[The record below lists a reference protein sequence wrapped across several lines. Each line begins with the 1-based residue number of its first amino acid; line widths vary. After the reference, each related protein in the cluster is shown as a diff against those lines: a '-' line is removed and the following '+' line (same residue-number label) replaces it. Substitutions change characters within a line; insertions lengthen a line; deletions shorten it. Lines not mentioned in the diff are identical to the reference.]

1 MPQAVSN
8 TIVEVAETIM
18 LATFVNQCSGC
29 SYLLN
34 SVLPKLLYVLHCG
47 CHAHMLWGTICACI
61 GACLGCSQ
69 RNTPISSSRFLQL
82 SCFFLAGFW
91 ICAIGRWLF
100 VPFRILPLILA
111 ILKIQFSRHAK
122 VSLFYGCFLVGDLKG
137 GATPPC
143 GPSFS
148 LHEHCQKK
156 GGRPWQTVTPCKFER
171 KKPNI
176 VGKCRDR
183 PWQTVT
189 DRDSK
194 LFLAAHRY
202 GSPGK
207 TCKMKICSL
216 EMCFVSARVFCQE
229 QIHLPALL
237 ISGGPRLSSQH

>member
-1 MPQAVSN
+1 M
-8 TIVEVAETIM
+8 
-18 LATFVNQCSGC
+18 
-29 SYLLN
+29 
-34 SVLPKLLYVLHCG
+34 
-47 CHAHMLWGTICACI
+47 
-61 GACLGCSQ
+61 
-69 RNTPISSSRFLQL
+69 
-82 SCFFLAGFW
+82 FFLAGFW
-91 ICAIGRWLF
+91 ICAIGRWLLI
-100 VPFRILPLILA
+100 PLRILPLTLA
-111 ILKIQFSRHAK
+111 ILRIQFSRHAK

-156 GGRPWQTVTPCKFER
+156 AADRDRPWQTVTPCKFER

-194 LFLAAHRY
+194 LVPAAHSY

-207 TCKMKICSL
+207 TCKMKNCSL
-216 EMCFVSARVFCQE
+216 EMCFVSTSVLPRTNPLASAVNFRWSKIKQPTLTCPGHAFQV
-229 QIHLPALL
+229 IHLVIQNSEFDCSLWTHKWF
-237 ISGGPRLSSQH
+237 RTSSD

>member
-8 TIVEVAETIM
+8 TIVEVAETTM
-18 LATFVNQCSGC
+18 LATCVNQCSGC
-29 SYLLN
+29 SYLLK

-47 CHAHMLWGTICACI
+47 CHAHMLWGTICVCI

-100 VPFRILPLILA
+100 VPLRILPLTLA
-111 ILKIQFSRHAK
+111 ILRIQFSRHAK

-156 GGRPWQTVTPCKFER
+156 RR
-171 KKPNI
+171 
-176 VGKCRDR
+176 
-183 PWQTVT
+183 QTVT
-189 DRDSK
+189 DRDRPWHHVNSK
-194 LFLAAHRY
+194 
-202 GSPGK
+202 GK
-207 TCKMKICSL
+207 NLTLSENAVTDRDRPWRTVTANCS
-216 EMCFVSARVFCQE
+216 
-229 QIHLPALL
+229 
-237 ISGGPRLSSQH
+237 